1 MHQTAFENCQHFF
14 DCYGNHIT
22 HINPKA
28 KVIEIGSRIVEGSV
42 INGTI
47 RSTAPKSFEYIGLD
61 FEQGNGV
68 DVLLE
73 DPYLLPFG
81 DASVDVVLSS
91 SCFEH
96 SEMFW
101 LVYLEIMRVLKPTGL
116 FYMNAPSNGY
126 FHRFPIDAWR
136 FFPDAGTALITWGRR
151 NNLNNTLLESYTTY
165 QREAVWS
172 DFCAIYLKDED
183 FADVYPTRVITSGKI
198 QFYNGILRGNNTFLH
213 YSRMPED
220 LLKID
225 TTQKILSNKLKLNVG
240 GE

>member
-1 MHQTAFENCQHFF
+1 MHKTAFENCQYFF
-14 DCYGNHIT
+14 QSYGKEI
-22 HINPKA
+22 A
-28 KVIEIGSRIVEGSV
+28 KFNTAAKLIEIGSKIVEGSV
-42 INGTI
+42 VGGTI
-47 RSTAPKSFEYIGLD
+47 RGTAPKEFEYIGLD
-61 FEQGNGV
+61 FEPGSGV
-68 DVLLE
+68 DILLT
-73 DPYLLPFG
+73 DPYVLPFENE
-81 DASVDVVLSS
+81 SVDVVLSS

-126 FHRFPIDAWR
+126 FHRFPVDAWR
-136 FFPDAGTALITWGRR
+136 FYPDAGQALISWGKR

-172 DFCAIYLKDED
+172 DFCAIFLKDE
-183 FADVYPTRVITSGKI
+183 AYASAYPMRVLTSGKI
-198 QFYNGILRGNNTFLH
+198 RFYNGTMHGSNNYFN

-225 TTQKILSNKLKLNVG
+225 TIKKILSNKLKLDVA
-240 GE
+240 